1 VGGISIRAA
10 SASAT
15 TPAVTPDVL
24 APNRAAHGRPGAQAM
39 RVEHTLVEVAQSSDR
54 QENGWRTDPELATQV
69 EEALARVPL
78 RRRRVLL
85 GVLDGL
91 TQRQAVIDAGYHV
104 GSPQSASQMAQ
115 QIMRD
120 PAVQHAYQALLEAR
134 GLSGAKLDSIH
145 ALHLSRHSA
154 VDGGDR
160 DRSLRALAL
169 ARKYVVPRPASDSKP
184 ALDGILDEMSP
195 AELEQFAVHRKW
207 PERFRSRLRAL
218 GFTRRDEADVVTPNA
233 EAPDAADAYP
243 DVTEPQPVRPPRPHP
258 PRPEPDTAARV
269 AHTDGDLDDDDEPP
283 RRPTLRP
290 APAPEPITRRSPAEA
305 ASAAAQRAEDRVWPA
320 SSDRRASDLLAEIER
335 DQAPAPPGAWWKRDC
350 RW

>member
-1 VGGISIRAA
+1 MGGIPIRPA
-10 SASAT
+10 SAPAT
-15 TPAVTPDVL
+15 KPVVSPDVL
-24 APNRAAHGRPGAQAM
+24 APNGAAPGRPGAQAM
-39 RVEHTLVEVAQSSDR
+39 RVEHTLVELAQSGDR
-54 QENGWRTDPELATQV
+54 RADGWRADPELATQV

-91 TQRQAVIDAGYHV
+91 TQRQAVINAGYHV

-145 ALHLSRHSA
+145 ALHLSRHSSP
-154 VDGGDR
+154 DSGDR
-160 DRSLRALAL
+160 DRSLRALNL
-169 ARKYVVPRPASDSKP
+169 AHKYLVPRPSAGTKP
-184 ALDGILDEMSP
+184 VPEQLLDEMSP

-207 PERFRSRLRAL
+207 PARFAPRLRAL
-218 GFTRRDEADVVTPNA
+218 GFTRRDDADAATPNA
-233 EAPDAADAYP
+233 EAADAADADP
-243 DVTEPQPVRPPRPHP
+243 DVSQPQTVRPLHPHP
-258 PRPEPDTAARV
+258 RRPDPDTAAC
-269 AHTDGDLDDDDEPP
+269 GDDSDDDDEPP
-283 RRPTLRP
+283 RAPTP
-290 APAPEPITRRSPAEA
+290 APVTVFQQPASLRS
-305 ASAAAQRAEDRVWPA
+305 AAQRPEDRVWPPI
-320 SSDRRASDLLAEIER
+320 DRPTPDLLAEAEW